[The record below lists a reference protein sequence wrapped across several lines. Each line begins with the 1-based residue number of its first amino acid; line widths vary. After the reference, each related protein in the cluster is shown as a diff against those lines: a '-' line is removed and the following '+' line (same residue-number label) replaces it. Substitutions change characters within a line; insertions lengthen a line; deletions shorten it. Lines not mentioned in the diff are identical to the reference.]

1 MAVSISIV
9 FCIFLSFCKPVSS
22 EELDISL
29 FHTVYSSVFTMR
41 DGSKLSFSESRAVDA
56 MQGSVQRLL
65 SVGKDTD
72 LLGAARELK
81 DEDLLRIL
89 FLAVVGNFT
98 VDQSPSALP
107 QRCALVIDPASG
119 GFVLKDT
126 EATQSVILEVLLL
139 VSIVCLL
146 KAWRS

>member
-1 MAVSISIV
+1 MTVSIFIAFS
-9 FCIFLSFCKPVSS
+9 IFLSLCKPVLS

-41 DGSKLSFSESRAVDA
+41 DGSRLSFSESRAVDA

-126 EATQSVILEVLLL
+126 GATQSVILEVLLL

-146 KAWRS
+146 KAWKS